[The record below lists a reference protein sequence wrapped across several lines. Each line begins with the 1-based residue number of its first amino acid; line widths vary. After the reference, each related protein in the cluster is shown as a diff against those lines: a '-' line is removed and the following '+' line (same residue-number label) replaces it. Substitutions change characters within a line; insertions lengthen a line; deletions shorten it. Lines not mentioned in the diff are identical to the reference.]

1 MATVIVITKL
11 MPESPSVDLS
21 LIKDEAKTKLEKE
34 GARNVSFEEKPIG
47 FGIKALMVKTDMPE
61 EKGTDLI
68 ENILSGIKGVSSV
81 TIEDYRRA
89 FG

>member
-11 MPESPSVDLS
+11 MPESPAVDLNM
-21 LIKDEAKTKLEKE
+21 IKEEAKNKLEAE
-34 GARNVSFEEKPIG
+34 GGKNISFEEKPIG

-68 ENILSGIKGVSSV
+68 ENILGGIKGVSSV